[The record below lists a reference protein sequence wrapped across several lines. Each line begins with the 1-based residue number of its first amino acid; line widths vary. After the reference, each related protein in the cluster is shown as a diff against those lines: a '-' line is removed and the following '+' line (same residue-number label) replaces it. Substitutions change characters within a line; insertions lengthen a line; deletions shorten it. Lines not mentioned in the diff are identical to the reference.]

1 MTILVDM
8 DDVLEQLVE
17 GMLRY
22 VNAKYGTA
30 VSPEDIVEWNLAKAF
45 PTLTREMVYSPEYDE
60 SFWQTVD
67 PMPGADR
74 ILRRLLREGHE
85 IYVVT
90 ATEYETLK
98 QKMDDLL
105 FRWFPYLD
113 WSHVIITANKQMIRG
128 DVLIDDGIHNLE
140 GWEYKKIMFTAP
152 HNRFYDAEAN
162 GMIRVNTWEEAVRI
176 IDRMAAD
183 AEQALNEI
191 RQNERIADVH

>member
-22 VNAKYGTA
+22 VNARYGTT
-30 VSPEDIVEWNLAKAF
+30 VSPEDITEWNLAKAF
-45 PTLTREMVYSPEYDE
+45 PALTREMVYSPEYDE
-60 SFWQTVD
+60 DFWKTVE

-74 ILRRLLREGHE
+74 ILRKLLDEGHE

-98 QKMDDLL
+98 QKMEDLL

-113 WSHVIITANKQMIRG
+113 WSHVIIAANKQMIRG
-128 DVLIDDGIHNLE
+128 DVLIDDGPHNLT
-140 GWEYKKIMFTAP
+140 GKGIRKILFDRP
-152 HNRFYDAEAN
+152 HNRSFDEKSV
-162 GMIRVNTWEEAVRI
+162 GAVRVK
-176 IDRMAAD
+176 DWD
-183 AEQALNEI
+183 EI
-191 RQNERIADVH
+191 YREICRIAEEQRKGYETGYGEGREKN